1 MLELQHFYM
10 YEDYYKNRIYMEN
23 DKIGSI
29 VDNLIKLLGEKEEN
43 YTIKHFKCEEK
54 LTKGK
59 EIDIIQITMVIE
71 IERKN

>member
-1 MLELQHFYM
+1 
-10 YEDYYKNRIYMEN
+10 MES

-29 VDNLIKLLGEKEEN
+29 LNNLISLLGEKHEN

-54 LTKGK
+54 LIKG
-59 EIDIIQITMVIE
+59 IDKDLVQITIVFE